1 MSYRIR
7 DIIQGDTS
15 PMTLQQK
22 NEALLKTI
30 YTPEKKKI
38 WDKEMEKAGKKF
50 VNDEMSFD
58 KYVDFRRKLRT
69 RLGFPA

>member
-1 MSYRIR
+1 MR
-7 DIIQGDTS
+7 
-15 PMTLQQK
+15 LQQI
-22 NEALLKTI
+22 NEDLLKTI

-38 WDKEMEKAGKKF
+38 WNKEIGEAGEKF

-58 KYVDFRRKLRT
+58 KYIDFRRKLRT